1 MTPYFV
7 ALCAALT
14 ILDTRTSAANID
26 ASAFQSEKSLTSDA
40 RTLASA
46 RFREQSSDDDAIK
59 AMIIAIPNLQSLS
72 GRFHYVHNL
81 QNEVLPNG

>member
-14 ILDTRTSAANID
+14 IFDTVTSAGNID

-40 RTLASA
+40 KTLASA
-46 RFREQSSDDDAIK
+46 RFRVQSSDDDAIR
-59 AMIIAIPNLQSLS
+59 AMMLAIPDLGSLS
-72 GRFHYVHNL
+72 GRFHYIHNSR
-81 QNEVLPNG
+81 NEVLPNG

>member
-7 ALCAALT
+7 ALCVALT
-14 ILDTRTSAANID
+14 TLDTVISAANID
-26 ASAFQSEKSLTSDA
+26 ASAFQSEKSLKSDA

-72 GRFHYVHNL
+72 GRFHYVHHL